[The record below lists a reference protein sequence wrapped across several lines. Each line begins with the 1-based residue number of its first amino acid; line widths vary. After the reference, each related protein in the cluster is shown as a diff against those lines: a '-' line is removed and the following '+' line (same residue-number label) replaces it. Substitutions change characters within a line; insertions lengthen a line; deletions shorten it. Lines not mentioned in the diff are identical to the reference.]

1 MTRCPKCKAV
11 SGDSWAQCKG
21 SCPMPGSPHYKPEG
35 FNEAQQRA
43 GFSEQSAQA
52 QSEFFAA
59 LGVTEI
65 RVGSRR
71 YKVKGKQ

>member
-1 MTRCPKCKAV
+1 
-11 SGDSWAQCKG
+11 
-21 SCPMPGSPHYKPEG
+21 MPGSPHYKPEG